1 MICFEVYLGR
11 KINNRRDVA
20 LCRAKQSSELF
31 RERGSAPEQNISFA
45 IINNRR
51 DVAQSGSAPCSGR
64 GGRKFKSCHPDIFQS
79 INTRLL
85 YLYPLA

>member
-1 MICFEVYLGR
+1 MEIVNTKYKKTPLQTICFEVYLGR
-11 KINNRRDVA
+11 KI
-20 LCRAKQSSELF
+20 
-31 RERGSAPEQNISFA
+31 SFA
-45 IINNRR
+45 IINNHR

-85 YLYPLA
+85 YLYPPA